1 MSETFRLSRQVEFN
15 HCDPAGMVF
24 YPRYFEMISA
34 TIERFLSDAIGYG
47 WSSMGVAE
55 KGMGTPMGQIEVR
68 FANPSYLGE
77 WLDLD
82 LTLARL
88 GTASATFDI
97 RCSSKDEARFDCRT
111 TIIHAHTGGGKSAPW
126 PPEARARMVAFQP
139 PATAQQKES
148 DV

>member
-1 MSETFRLSRQVEFN
+1 MSETFRLTRQVEFN

-34 TIERFLSDAIGYG
+34 TIERFLADIVDYG
-47 WSSMGVAE
+47 WSSMGVSE
-55 KGMGTPMGQIEVR
+55 NGMGTPMGQINVR

-88 GTASATFDI
+88 GTTSATFNI
-97 RCSSKDEARFDCRT
+97 HCSSQGEARFDCDA
-111 TIIHAHTGGGKSAPW
+111 TIIHAKTGGGKSAPW
-126 PPEARARMVAFQP
+126 PDDARACMAAYLT
-139 PATAQQKES
+139 ATTPTQKEPET
-148 DV
+148 

>member
-34 TIERFLSDAIGYG
+34 TIERFLADAIDYG
-47 WSSMGVAE
+47 WSSMGVV
-55 KGMGTPMGQIEVR
+55 KNGMGTPMGQIEVR

-82 LTLARL
+82 LTLARF
-88 GTASATFDI
+88 GTASATFNI
-97 RCSSKDEARFDCRT
+97 RCSSKGEPRFNCEA
-111 TIIHAHTGGGKSAPW
+111 TIIHAHTGGGKSAAW
-126 PPEARARMVAFQP
+126 PEKVRARMVAYR
-139 PATAQQKES
+139 PASAATQKETNA
-148 DV
+148 

>member
-34 TIERFLSDAIGYG
+34 TIERFLADAIGYG
-47 WSSMGVAE
+47 WSSMGVTE
-55 KGMGTPMGQIEVR
+55 NGMGTPMGQINVR

-82 LTLARL
+82 LTLARI

-97 RCSSKDEARFDCRT
+97 RCSSKDEHRFDCEA
-111 TIIHAHTGGGKSAPW
+111 TIIHAHTGGGRSVPW
-126 PPEARARMVAFQP
+126 PEEVRARMVAYR
-139 PATAQQKES
+139 PASSATQKENTA
-148 DV
+148 

>member
-34 TIERFLSDAIGYG
+34 TIERFLADAIGYG
-47 WSSMGVAE
+47 WSCMGVSE
-55 KGMGTPMGQIEVR
+55 NGMGTPMGQIKVR
-68 FANPSYLGE
+68 FANPSYLGD

-97 RCSSKDEARFDCRT
+97 RCSNQGDPRFDCQA
-111 TIIHAHTGGGKSAPW
+111 TIIHARTGGGGSVPW
-126 PPEARARMVAFQP
+126 PDAFRSRLRAFQP
-139 PATAQQKES
+139 QRTEPDKKADA
-148 DV
+148 